1 MEAFSP
7 AYQKT
12 YLKESMA
19 FMYSIALQMLFGD
32 RRKYVAIVM
41 GITFAALIMTQQPS
55 IFIGLLSRTYSFIND
70 VSLPDIWVMDPG
82 VQFVEEHKP
91 MRDTDLGRIRGIKG
105 VDWAAPMYKN
115 LLRAKLPDGKTKTI
129 DLTGIDDAT
138 LIGAPHRIIEAHLL
152 DIRSSDAIFVDYE
165 AAQTRL
171 RIKNSDGTTRSLKI
185 GDVLEIN
192 DHKAIVAGYIKST
205 RNFVLQPQVYT
216 TYSRA
221 LNYAPTNRKYLTY
234 VLVKAKAGE
243 NLHEI
248 CQKIEN
254 DTGLSAYTAEEFRHV
269 NLDYWMKNTGI
280 PINFGISVLL
290 GFIVGA
296 AVAGQTFF
304 NFVQENLK
312 HYAVLKSM
320 GLENG
325 TLILMVMLQ
334 AFVVGLIGY
343 GMGIGL
349 TALFGLKVYD
359 SVLAFKMAP
368 FILLFSATGVFVIV
382 LLSALLGIWRVVR
395 VDPSTVFR
403 G

>member
-1 MEAFSP
+1 
-7 AYQKT
+7 
-12 YLKESMA
+12 
-19 FMYSIALQMLFGD
+19 MYFIALRMLFGD
-32 RRKYVAIVM
+32 RRKYVAIVI

-55 IFIGLLSRTYSFIND
+55 IFLGLLSRTYSFVND

-91 MRDTDLGRIRGIKG
+91 IRDTDLGRIRGVHG
-105 VDWAAPMYKN
+105 VEWTVPMYKN
-115 LLRAKLPDGKTKTI
+115 LVRAKLPDGRTKTI
-129 DLTGIDDAT
+129 DLTGLDDAT
-138 LIGAPHRIIEAHLL
+138 LVGAPYQIIEGHLL
-152 DIRSSDAIFVDYE
+152 DLRSSDAIFVDYE
-165 AAQTRL
+165 AAHTRL
-171 RIKNSDGTTRSLKI
+171 RVKNTDKTTRALRV
-185 GDVLEIN
+185 GDILEIN
-192 DHKAIVAGYIKST
+192 DHRAIVAGYIKST

-221 LNYAPTNRKYLTY
+221 LHFASPNRKYLTY
-234 VLVKAKAGE
+234 VLVKAKAGQ
-243 NLHEI
+243 NLEDI
-248 CQKIEN
+248 CQKIA
-254 DTGLSAYTAEEFRHV
+254 DSTGLAAYTAEEFRNV

-325 TLILMVMLQ
+325 ILIRMVMLQ
-334 AFVVGLIGY
+334 AFIVGLIGY
-343 GMGIGL
+343 GIGIGL
-349 TALFGLKVYD
+349 TALFGLNVHD

-368 FILLFSATGVFVIV
+368 FILLFSAVGVCVIV
-382 LLSALLGIWRVVR
+382 LLSALLGIWRVVS
-395 VDPSTVFR
+395 VDPATVFR